1 MIEVVK
7 MSSIAISNFRRN
19 SNINL
24 TTNVKLAISYAAA
37 HLTAFSSVGFFY
49 LLGLF
54 DVGFLSH
61 ESLAVKFMNYLIS
74 TIS

>member
-19 SNINL
+19 SIINL
-24 TTNVKLAISYAAA
+24 TTNVKLAISYATA
-37 HLTAFSSVGFFY
+37 HLTAFSTVGFLY

-54 DVGFLSH
+54 DV
-61 ESLAVKFMNYLIS
+61 
-74 TIS
+74 

>member
-19 SNINL
+19 STINL

-37 HLTAFSSVGFFY
+37 HLTAISIVGFLY

-54 DVGFLSH
+54 DVGFLSQ
-61 ESLAVKFMNYLIS
+61 ESLAVKLMNYLTL